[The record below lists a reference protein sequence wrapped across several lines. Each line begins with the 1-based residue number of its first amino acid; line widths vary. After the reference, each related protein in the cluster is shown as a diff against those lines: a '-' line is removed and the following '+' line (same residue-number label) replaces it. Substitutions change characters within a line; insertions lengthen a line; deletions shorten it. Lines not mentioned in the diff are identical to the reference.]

1 MQIIEPTLLLNKKQ
15 CLENLRMML
24 RKAQENKVI
33 FRPHF
38 KTHQSHEVAS
48 WFREVNVS
56 CITVS
61 SLKMAEYFVE
71 DEWKDITVAFPL
83 NTLEIGRINK
93 IASIITLNLMA
104 ISANG
109 VRELAGKLEYSI
121 GLFIE
126 IDTGY
131 HRTGIAPYE
140 TNKINNILEEIKRS
154 SLMKFKGF
162 LSHAG
167 HSYKTSSI
175 KDIEEIHNN
184 EMTVMKALKNLY
196 IDTYPDLILSV
207 GDTPTCS
214 ISNNFCEVD
223 EIRPGNFIFYDI
235 AQYKIGSCKL
245 NQIAVVMACPVV
257 AKYPERKEIVV
268 YGGGVHFSKDFS
280 LMDNGI
286 VNYGLVVY
294 LNNKGWKLPNTLMY
308 VKSLSQ
314 EHGIIHAPENETA
327 LINEGDIIGILPVH
341 SCLASDC
348 MGEYLTLEGENIYR
362 L

>member
-104 ISANG
+104 ISANR

-140 TNKINNILEEIKRS
+140 TNKINNQ
-154 SLMKFKGF
+154 
-162 LSHAG
+162 
-167 HSYKTSSI
+167 
-175 KDIEEIHNN
+175 IE
-184 EMTVMKALKNLY
+184 
-196 IDTYPDLILSV
+196 SV
-207 GDTPTCS
+207 
-214 ISNNFCEVD
+214 
-223 EIRPGNFIFYDI
+223 
-235 AQYKIGSCKL
+235 
-245 NQIAVVMACPVV
+245 
-257 AKYPERKEIVV
+257 
-268 YGGGVHFSKDFS
+268 
-280 LMDNGI
+280 
-286 VNYGLVVY
+286 
-294 LNNKGWKLPNTLMY
+294 
-308 VKSLSQ
+308 
-314 EHGIIHAPENETA
+314 
-327 LINEGDIIGILPVH
+327 
-341 SCLASDC
+341 
-348 MGEYLTLEGENIYR
+348 
-362 L
+362 